1 MTEQKKPGGK
11 LVKPEHD
18 EEIKAVWRRFM
29 ADPGNRPAILW
40 LTRMQG
46 LTTPPEAAGA
56 DRRIWQDQGA
66 RAMAAEIFAMGT
78 SKPAK
83 EGE

>member
-1 MTEQKKPGGK
+1 MTEKKKPGGR

-29 ADPGNRPAILW
+29 ADPGNRPAIAW
-40 LTRMQG
+40 LSRMQG
-46 LTTPPEAAGA
+46 LNTPPEATGA
-56 DRRIWQDQGA
+56 QYRIWMDQGA
-66 RAMAAEIFAMGT
+66 RALAAEIFTMGT
-78 SKPAK
+78 SKPAD